1 MAVSFES
8 ALIHVRRQ
16 VLVENAEV
24 GVLGIERYAIWL
36 IPNRRLLQGD
46 S

>member
-1 MAVSFES
+1 MIEVW
-8 ALIHVRRQ
+8 RQ
-16 VLVENAEV
+16 VLVENAEGV
-24 GVLGIERYAIWL
+24 VLGIERHPVWL